1 MGRELAD
8 EEMDRMSNGVAL
20 KSNGISHDSSHALP
34 KTSGDGAGG
43 KDYEEKEFIGEDSGV
58 ENQNEEQSVLGVKS
72 TNFNSE
78 LVDDK
83 NDKLGAQKLSGGRS
97 SGFNASKSGGAK
109 GTRRQPTVP
118 QPFSLA
124 TEKRAGVTSSVN
136 VKNSESPIANK
147 NSQLNSPLTATKTL
161 QPDNKKPLDDEDNW
175 SLGSSNAAS
184 VRTVKSV
191 TIGAAPSFKSA
202 HRAEKRKEF
211 YSKLEEKHRALEAE
225 KNQADARTKEEQQAA
240 IRQLRKNM
248 VVKAKPVP
256 NFYYEPPPPKF
267 EPKKLPLTRPV
278 SPKLNRR
285 KSCGD
290 AIQTK
295 EEVGKHCA
303 RNRHSMGNR
312 GSSSPTVAKTK
323 VNNSPQSANGTRKV
337 KDRSKQENVTAKEA
351 PEKIPEETN
360 TDISIDS

>member
-20 KSNGISHDSSHALP
+20 MSNGISHDSAHALP
-34 KTSGDGAGG
+34 KTSGDSVEE
-43 KDYEEKEFIGEDSGV
+43 KEYEEKEFIGEDSVV
-58 ENQNEEQSVLGVKS
+58 ENHNEKQSVLGVKS
-72 TNFNSE
+72 TNFDSE
-78 LVDDK
+78 LVDGK
-83 NDKLGAQKLSGGRS
+83 NEKMGAQKLSGGRS
-97 SGFNASKSGGAK
+97 SGFTASKSGGAK
-109 GTRRQPTVP
+109 GTRRQHTVP

-124 TEKRAGVTSSVN
+124 TEKRAGVNCPAN
-136 VKNSESPIANK
+136 VKSSDSPIANK
-147 NSQLNSPLTATKTL
+147 NSQLNSPITATKPL
-161 QPDNKKPLDDEDNW
+161 QPDNKKPPDDEDNW
-175 SLGSSNAAS
+175 SLASSTAAS

-191 TIGAAPSFKSA
+191 TVGAAPSFKSA

-225 KNQADARTKEEQQAA
+225 KNQAEARTKEEQQAA

-248 VVKAKPVP
+248 VVKANPVP
-256 NFYYEPPPPKF
+256 SFYYEPPPPKA

-290 AIQTK
+290 AIQAK

-303 RNRHSMGNR
+303 RHRHSMGSR
-312 GSSSPTVAKTK
+312 KEDSSSPTAGKTRFQ
-323 VNNSPQSANGTRKV
+323 NSPQSTNGTRKV
-337 KDRSKQENVTAKEA
+337 KERSKQENATAKA
-351 PEKIPEETN
+351 TPEKIPEEETN
-360 TDISIDS
+360 TDI